1 MHLVTLQDLR
11 PVLNPINCS
20 ADPKV
25 RLSQEDVRQSLQQLF
40 LNISKELSGQE
51 VLEATDQTTRLLF
64 KLFDREQTGAIL
76 LRSVEVALI
85 ALSGDSLSAK
95 QRGLLTTY
103 TKRHTVVS
111 LFLTFRMWNFLIV
124 GTNILWAEHFIH
136 GLVVCACVFP
146 ALFRLT
152 ESYIGKHNNVSGTI
166 SQTGLRILLKDLSQV
181 PAVVQ
186 ENHVFGAVETAV
198 ASCFKGVVGASVTEE
213 HFIGWLQS
221 EPCLLL
227 WLSTLY
233 RLSMSETVQHRV
245 RCHACKAFPIIGLR
259 YRCLKCLN
267 THLCQNCFLTER
279 RSRKHKPSHPVLE
292 YCTQPSWRE
301 SVASLASSARHAL
314 LPRHRTRR
322 DAERTQRALRADS
335 SAELQYIPSPS
346 VHRSVVVNDTQETS
360 GSDTDLTAS
369 TPVLT
374 VESKC
379 LQTEDTETAQK
390 ETAILQKDLSV
401 TQKAMKD
408 MQRDKWLL
416 EKEFQVWRVA
426 AQSEH
431 DSLEDKCTEL
441 KTMMEALSQ
450 HNHHLEEELER
461 VSQVLSLRNN
471 NELRIDLHSRSN
483 QDDDCISEKDWTPPE
498 CLKPHE
504 SSSEEVAEE
513 SNGHREQIRGLESK
527 EVEQETVYG
536 ASEDICTNLY
546 ETDSILV
553 QEQQGT
559 EDEGEW
565 LKEKEE
571 EQLYGQQDLSA
582 HQPSVYA
589 FAVEDPFSSDD
600 TEMEEELCKLVQ
612 RLRNELSS
620 CTPKGS
626 GCMEREMLM
635 MAAEGIKDSVS
646 HLVTSVST
654 SLG

>member
-11 PVLNPINCS
+11 PVLNPLNSS

-85 ALSGDSLSAK
+85 ALSGDSLAAK
-95 QRGLLTTY
+95 QR
-103 TKRHTVVS
+103 
-111 LFLTFRMWNFLIV
+111 
-124 GTNILWAEHFIH
+124 
-136 GLVVCACVFP
+136 

-152 ESYIGKHNNVSGTI
+152 ESYIGKDNNVSGTI

-186 ENHVFGAVETAV
+186 ENHVFGTVETAV

-335 SAELQYIPSPS
+335 STELQYIPSPS

-461 VSQVLSLRNN
+461 VSHVLSLRNN

-504 SSSEEVAEE
+504 SSSEEEEVAEE

-536 ASEDICTNLY
+536 ASEDICTNLD

-553 QEQQGT
+553 QEQQVT

-565 LKEKEE
+565 LKEKEKE
-571 EQLYGQQDLSA
+571 LLYGQQDLSA
-582 HQPSVYA
+582 HQPCVYA
-589 FAVEDPFSSDD
+589 FAVEEHSSSDD

-626 GCMEREMLM
+626 GCVEREMLM